1 MNETYKR
8 LLKEVE
14 KDHQQLGKEKVL
26 IVDGLNT
33 FIRSWTV
40 NPTMDDNGDHIGGI
54 VGFLKGIGYAIR
66 EYDCTRCIVVF
77 DGKGGSKSRKQLYSG
92 YKENR
97 GNNRFRVNRAYADL
111 MNPEEEGESMKRQ
124 MIGLFELLEYLP
136 VEVMLYDG
144 IEADDVMGYIAS
156 QLLRED
162 ENAVLMS
169 ADKDF
174 LQLVNERVKVYSPT
188 KKKLYDTDLVLA
200 EYGIHPTNFMVFRT
214 LDGDKSDN
222 IDGISGCGI
231 KTIIKRFPEVVKEE
245 EVTINKLF
253 ELCEERKDESKI
265 YKTILDGKKIV
276 ERNFQL
282 MQLSDPNIPTNK
294 KITINDKYLV
304 KSEKLDKLGFI
315 KKAMGMKVINA
326 FGDVNS
332 WIQTTFAKLHNK

>member
-245 EVTINKLF
+245 EVTIDKLF

>member
-1 MNETYKR
+1 
-8 LLKEVE
+8 
-14 KDHQQLGKEKVL
+14 
-26 IVDGLNT
+26 
-33 FIRSWTV
+33 
-40 NPTMDDNGDHIGGI
+40 MDDNGDHIGGI

-77 DGKGGSKSRKQLYSG
+77 DGKGGSKSRKSLYSG

-156 QLLRED
+156 QLLKED
-162 ENAVLMS
+162 ESAVLMS

-174 LQLVNERVKVYSPT
+174 LQLVNERVNVYSPT
-188 KKKLYDTDLVLA
+188 KKKLYDTNLVLA
-200 EYGIHPTNFMVFRT
+200 EYGVHPTNFMVYRT

-222 IDGISGCGI
+222 IDGISGCGL
-231 KTIIKRFPEVVKEE
+231 KTIIKKFPEVAEEKEI
-245 EVTINKLF
+245 TIDKLF
-253 ELCEERKDESKI
+253 ELCEQRKDEGKI
-265 YKTILDGKKIV
+265 YKTILDGKDIV
-276 ERNFQL
+276 ERNYQL
-282 MQLSDPNIPTNK
+282 MQLYDPHIPTNK
-294 KITINDKYLV
+294 KLTINQKYLDN
-304 KSEKLDKLGFI
+304 SEKLDKLEFI

>member
-162 ENAVLMS
+162 ESAVLMS

-245 EVTINKLF
+245 EVTIDKLF

>member
-77 DGKGGSKSRKQLYSG
+77 DGKGSSKSRKQLYSG

-144 IEADDVMGYIAS
+144 IEADDVIGYIAS

-245 EVTINKLF
+245 EVTIDKLF

>member
-245 EVTINKLF
+245 EVTIDKLF
-253 ELCEERKDESKI
+253 ELCEERKDENKI